1 MTTQLSV
8 VRTASA
14 LAITAVLLNLVC
26 AAMVALW
33 PAEAISLANSWMHGL
48 DLEPIRATA
57 PMSLGGF
64 IAGSVALAAVS
75 FVAGSVFAWVYNSLH
90 KFGRAETTA
99 RQHAAR

>member
-14 LAITAVLLNLVC
+14 LAITAVLLNGVC
-26 AAMVALW
+26 AAMVAWW

-48 DLEPIRATA
+48 DLQPIRATM
-57 PMSLGGF
+57 PMTLGGLLG
-64 IAGSVALAAVS
+64 GSVALAAVG
-75 FVAGSVFAWVYNSLH
+75 FVVGAVYAWVYNGLH
-90 KFGRAETTA
+90 KVGGAETA

>member
-1 MTTQLSV
+1 MTTQLPV

-26 AAMVALW
+26 AATVALW

-48 DLEPIRATA
+48 DLQPIRATA

-64 IAGSVALAAVS
+64 IAGSVTLAAVS
-75 FVAGSVFAWVYNSLH
+75 FIVGSVYAWVYNGLH
-90 KFGRAETTA
+90 RLGRVETA
-99 RQHAAR
+99 RQHAAK